1 MSFDKNV
8 FIEAIRGNDREYV
21 VKDKVGIILGR
32 FFLKDLD
39 SKNKKVDVKFKFYK
53 EDNYKLMKE
62 TLRKIL
68 KVLFAEKDIYKINLF
83 VSDIKNFNAYLDL
96 GFMLEGI
103 LSDNVCNNGIQKDE
117 YIMGININDFN
128 DNVKLVQFQLNTERL
143 ALRNLTPENTEE
155 MLDYYIRNEE
165 HLRQYEPTRDSGF
178 YTYEGQKEILTE
190 SFRQFIDGTSI
201 DLGIF
206 KDEKLIGKI
215 KLSNIVYGILRNAF
229 VGYSIDKEHQGKG
242 YMKEALNTVCSYAFE
257 EMGLHRLEASTLM
270 DNSRSQGVLKACG
283 FNELGISE
291 KYLYING
298 EWRDH
303 KIFYK
308 VNDDL

>member
-128 DNVKLVQFQLNTERL
+128 DKVKLVQFQLNTERL

-308 VNDDL
+308 VNDEL

>member
-96 GFMLEGI
+96 GFVLEGI

-128 DNVKLVQFQLNTERL
+128 DKVKLVQFQLNTERL

-178 YTYEGQKEILTE
+178 YTYDGQKEILTE

-270 DNSRSQGVLKACG
+270 DNSRSQGVLKTCG

>member
-128 DNVKLVQFQLNTERL
+128 DKVKLVQFQLNTERL

-283 FNELGISE
+283 FNELGVSE

-308 VNDDL
+308 VNYDL

>member
-128 DNVKLVQFQLNTERL
+128 DKVKLVQFQLNTERL

-257 EMGLHRLEASTLM
+257 EMGLHRLEASTLIE
-270 DNSRSQGVLKACG
+270 NSRSQGVLKACG

-308 VNDDL
+308 VNNDL

>member
-103 LSDNVCNNGIQKDE
+103 LSYNVCNNGIQKDE

-128 DNVKLVQFQLNTERL
+128 DKVKLVQFQLNTERL

-165 HLRQYEPTRDSGF
+165 HLRQYEPTRDSSF

>member
-53 EDNYKLMKE
+53 EYNYKLMKE

-128 DNVKLVQFQLNTERL
+128 DKVKLVQFQLNTERL

-206 KDEKLIGKI
+206 KDENLIGKI

>member
-68 KVLFAEKDIYKINLF
+68 KVLFAEKDINKINLF

-128 DNVKLVQFQLNTERL
+128 DKVKLVQFQLNTERL

>member
-128 DNVKLVQFQLNTERL
+128 DKVKLVQFQLNTERL

-303 KIFYK
+303 KIFYR
-308 VNDDL
+308 VNDEL

>member
-1 MSFDKNV
+1 MSFDKNIL
-8 FIEAIRGNDREYV
+8 IEATRGNDREYV

-32 FFLKDLD
+32 FYLKEID
-39 SKNKKVDVKFKFYK
+39 SKNKKADVKFKFYK

-62 TLRKIL
+62 TLNKIL
-68 KVLFAEKDIYKINLF
+68 KVLFAKKDIYKVNMY
-83 VSDIKNFNAYLDL
+83 VSDINNFNAYLDL

-103 LSDNVCNNGIQKDE
+103 ISDNVCSNGNQKDE
-117 YIMGININDFN
+117 YIMGININDFT
-128 DNVKLVQFQLNTERL
+128 DKVKIVQFQLNTRRL
-143 ALRNLTPENTEE
+143 VIRNLTPEHTQE
-155 MLDYYIRNEE
+155 MLNYYIKNEN
-165 HLRQYEPTRDSGF
+165 HLKQFEPTRDSSF

-215 KLSNIVYGILRNAF
+215 KLSNIVYGILRSAF
-229 VGYSIDKEHQGKG
+229 VGYSIDKDHQGKG
-242 YMKEALNTVCSYAFE
+242 YMKEVLRKVCNYAFE
-257 EMGLHRLEASTLM
+257 EMGLHRLEASTLLE
-270 DNSRSQGVLKACG
+270 NERSQSVLKACD
-283 FNELGISE
+283 FEELGVSR

-308 VNDDL
+308 INESL

>member
-8 FIEAIRGNDREYV
+8 FIEAIRGNEREYV

-32 FFLKDLD
+32 FFLKEID

-62 TLRKIL
+62 TLKKIL

-83 VSDIKNFNAYLDL
+83 VSDINNFNAYLDL

-103 LSDNVCNNGIQKDE
+103 LSDNVCANGVQKDE
-117 YIMGININDFN
+117 YIMGININDFT
-128 DNVKLVQFQLNTERL
+128 DKVKIVQFQLNTKRL
-143 ALRNLTPENTEE
+143 TLRNLTPEHTEE

-165 HLRQYEPTRDSGF
+165 HLRQYEPTRDSSF

-206 KDEKLIGKI
+206 KDDKLIGKI
-215 KLSNIVYGILRNAF
+215 KLSNIVYGILRSAF
-229 VGYSIDKEHQGKG
+229 VGYSIDKEYQGHG
-242 YMKEALNTVCSYAFE
+242 YMKEVLREVCSYAFE
-257 EMGLHRLEASTLM
+257 EMGLHRLEASTLLE
-270 DNSRSQGVLKACG
+270 NSRSQSVLNACG
-283 FNELGISE
+283 FNELGINK

-308 VNDDL
+308 VNEDL

>member
-53 EDNYKLMKE
+53 EYNYKLMKE

-103 LSDNVCNNGIQKDE
+103 LSDNICNNGIQKDE

-128 DNVKLVQFQLNTERL
+128 DKVKLVQFQLNTERL

-270 DNSRSQGVLKACG
+270 ENSRSQGVLKACG

>member
-128 DNVKLVQFQLNTERL
+128 DKVKLVQFQLNTERL

-257 EMGLHRLEASTLM
+257 EMGLHRLEASTLIE
-270 DNSRSQGVLKACG
+270 NSRSQGVLKACG
-283 FNELGISE
+283 FNELGINE

>member
-53 EDNYKLMKE
+53 EYNYKLMKE

-103 LSDNVCNNGIQKDE
+103 LSDNICNNGIQKDE

-128 DNVKLVQFQLNTERL
+128 DKVKLVQFQLNTERL
-143 ALRNLTPENTEE
+143 TLRNLTPENTEE

>member
-128 DNVKLVQFQLNTERL
+128 DKVKLVQFQLNTERL

-165 HLRQYEPTRDSGF
+165 HLRQYEPTRDSSF

-257 EMGLHRLEASTLM
+257 EMGLHRLEASTLIE
-270 DNSRSQGVLKACG
+270 NSRSQGVLKACG

>member
-53 EDNYKLMKE
+53 EYNYKLMKE

-128 DNVKLVQFQLNTERL
+128 DKVKLVQFQLNTERL
-143 ALRNLTPENTEE
+143 TLRNLTPENTEK

-165 HLRQYEPTRDSGF
+165 HLRQYEPTRDSSF

>member
-128 DNVKLVQFQLNTERL
+128 DKVKLVQFQLNTERL

-155 MLDYYIRNEE
+155 MLDYYIRNED

-190 SFRQFIDGTSI
+190 SFRQFIDGNSI

-270 DNSRSQGVLKACG
+270 ENSRSQGVLKACG

>member
-1 MSFDKNV
+1 MSFDKSV

-128 DNVKLVQFQLNTERL
+128 DKVKLVQFQLNTERL

>member
-39 SKNKKVDVKFKFYK
+39 SKNKKVDVKLKFYK

-128 DNVKLVQFQLNTERL
+128 DKVKLVQFQLNTERL

-257 EMGLHRLEASTLM
+257 EMGLHRLEASTLIE
-270 DNSRSQGVLKACG
+270 NSRSQGVLKACG

>member
-128 DNVKLVQFQLNTERL
+128 DKVKLVHFQLNTERL

>member
-53 EDNYKLMKE
+53 EYNYKLMKE

-128 DNVKLVQFQLNTERL
+128 DKVKLVQFQLNTERL

-155 MLDYYIRNEE
+155 MLDYYLRNEE
-165 HLRQYEPTRDSGF
+165 HLRQYEPTRDSSF

>member
-8 FIEAIRGNDREYV
+8 FIEAIRGNEREYV

-32 FFLKDLD
+32 FFLKEID

-62 TLRKIL
+62 TLKKIL

-83 VSDIKNFNAYLDL
+83 VSDINNFNAYLDL

-103 LSDNVCNNGIQKDE
+103 LSDNVCANGVQKDE
-117 YIMGININDFN
+117 YIMGININDFT
-128 DNVKLVQFQLNTERL
+128 DKVKIVQFQLNTKRL
-143 ALRNLTPENTEE
+143 TLRNLTPEHTEE

-165 HLRQYEPTRDSGF
+165 HLRQYEPTRDSSF

-206 KDEKLIGKI
+206 KDDKLIGKI
-215 KLSNIVYGILRNAF
+215 KLSNIVYGILRSAF
-229 VGYSIDKEHQGKG
+229 VGYSIDKEYQGHG
-242 YMKEALNTVCSYAFE
+242 YMKEVLSEVCSYAFE
-257 EMGLHRLEASTLM
+257 EMGLHRLEASTLLE
-270 DNSRSQGVLKACG
+270 NSRSQSVLNACG
-283 FNELGISE
+283 FNELGINK

-308 VNDDL
+308 VNEDL

>member
-39 SKNKKVDVKFKFYK
+39 SKNRKVDVKFKFYK

-128 DNVKLVQFQLNTERL
+128 DKVKLVQFQLNTERL
-143 ALRNLTPENTEE
+143 TLRNLTPENTEE

-229 VGYSIDKEHQGKG
+229 VGYSIDKEHQGMG

-270 DNSRSQGVLKACG
+270 ENSRSQGVLKACG

>member
-96 GFMLEGI
+96 GFMLEVI

-128 DNVKLVQFQLNTERL
+128 DKVKLVQFQLNTERL

-155 MLDYYIRNEE
+155 MLDYCIRNEE

-190 SFRQFIDGTSI
+190 SFRQYIAGTSI

-270 DNSRSQGVLKACG
+270 ENSRSQGVLKACG

>member
-96 GFMLEGI
+96 GFMIEGI

-128 DNVKLVQFQLNTERL
+128 DKVKLVQFQLNTERL

-165 HLRQYEPTRDSGF
+165 HLRQYEPTRDSSF

>member
-8 FIEAIRGNDREYV
+8 FIEAIRGNEREYV

-32 FFLKDLD
+32 FFLKEID

-62 TLRKIL
+62 TLKKIL

-83 VSDIKNFNAYLDL
+83 VSDINNFNAYLDL

-103 LSDNVCNNGIQKDE
+103 LSDNVCANGVQKDE
-117 YIMGININDFN
+117 YIMGININDFT
-128 DNVKLVQFQLNTERL
+128 DKVKIVQFQLNTKRL
-143 ALRNLTPENTEE
+143 TLRNLTPEHTEE

-165 HLRQYEPTRDSGF
+165 HLRQYEPTRDSSF

-190 SFRQFIDGTSI
+190 SFRQFIDGTAI

-206 KDEKLIGKI
+206 KDDKLIGKI
-215 KLSNIVYGILRNAF
+215 KLSNIVYGILRSAF
-229 VGYSIDKEHQGKG
+229 VGYSIDKEYQGHG
-242 YMKEALNTVCSYAFE
+242 YMKEVLSEVCSYAFE
-257 EMGLHRLEASTLM
+257 EMGLHRLEASTLLG
-270 DNSRSQGVLKACG
+270 NSRSQSVLNACG
-283 FNELGISE
+283 FNELGINK

-308 VNDDL
+308 VNENL

>member
-53 EDNYKLMKE
+53 EYNYKLMKE

-117 YIMGININDFN
+117 YIMGININDFS
-128 DNVKLVQFQLNTERL
+128 DKVKLVQFQLNTERL

>member
-103 LSDNVCNNGIQKDE
+103 LSYNVCNNGIQKDE

-128 DNVKLVQFQLNTERL
+128 DKVKLVQFQLNTERL

-257 EMGLHRLEASTLM
+257 EMGLHRLEASTLIE
-270 DNSRSQGVLKACG
+270 NSRSQGVLKACG

>member
-53 EDNYKLMKE
+53 EYNYKLMKE

-128 DNVKLVQFQLNTERL
+128 DKVKLVQFQLNTERL

-270 DNSRSQGVLKACG
+270 ENSRSQGVLKACE

>member
-83 VSDIKNFNAYLDL
+83 VSDIKNFNAYLGL

-128 DNVKLVQFQLNTERL
+128 DKVKLVQFQLNTERL

-270 DNSRSQGVLKACG
+270 ENSRSQGVLKACG

>member
-53 EDNYKLMKE
+53 EYNYKLMKE

-68 KVLFAEKDIYKINLF
+68 KVLFVEKDIYKINLF

-117 YIMGININDFN
+117 YIMGININDFS
-128 DNVKLVQFQLNTERL
+128 DKVKLVQFQLNTERL

-165 HLRQYEPTRDSGF
+165 HLRQYEPTRDSSF

>member
-68 KVLFAEKDIYKINLF
+68 KVLFAEKDIYKINIF

-128 DNVKLVQFQLNTERL
+128 DKVKLVQFQLNTERL
-143 ALRNLTPENTEE
+143 VLRNLTPENTEE

-165 HLRQYEPTRDSGF
+165 HLRQYEPTRDSSF

>member
-103 LSDNVCNNGIQKDE
+103 LSDNVCSNGIQKDE

-128 DNVKLVQFQLNTERL
+128 DKVKLVQFQLNTKRL

>member
-128 DNVKLVQFQLNTERL
+128 DKVKLVQFQLNTERL

-257 EMGLHRLEASTLM
+257 EMGLHRLEASTLIE
-270 DNSRSQGVLKACG
+270 NSRSQGVLKACG

-303 KIFYK
+303 KIFYR
-308 VNDDL
+308 VNDEL

>member
-103 LSDNVCNNGIQKDE
+103 LSYNVCNNGIQKDE

-128 DNVKLVQFQLNTERL
+128 DKVKLVQFQLNTERL

-165 HLRQYEPTRDSGF
+165 HLRQYEPTRDSSF

-270 DNSRSQGVLKACG
+270 ENSRSQGVLKACG

>member
-8 FIEAIRGNDREYV
+8 LIEATRGNDREYV
-21 VKDKVGIILGR
+21 IKDKVGIILGR
-32 FFLKDLD
+32 FYLTEID
-39 SKNKKVDVKFKFYK
+39 SKNKKADVKFKFYK

-62 TLRKIL
+62 TLSKIL
-68 KVLFAEKDIYKINLF
+68 KVLFSKKDIYKVNF
-83 VSDIKNFNAYLDL
+83 YVSDINNFNAYLDL

-103 LSDNVCNNGIQKDE
+103 ISDNMYSNGNQKDE
-117 YIMGININDFN
+117 YIMGININDFT
-128 DNVKLVQFQLNTERL
+128 DKVKIVQFQLNTRRL
-143 ALRNLTPENTEE
+143 VLRNLTPEHTQE
-155 MLDYYIRNEE
+155 MLDYYIKNEN
-165 HLRQYEPTRDSGF
+165 HLKQFEPTRDSSF

-190 SFRQFIDGTSI
+190 SFRQFIDGTSL

-215 KLSNIVYGILRNAF
+215 KLSNIVYGILRSAF
-229 VGYSIDKEHQGKG
+229 VGYSIDKDHQGKG
-242 YMKEALNTVCSYAFE
+242 YMKEVLNKVCNYAFE
-257 EMGLHRLEASTLM
+257 EMGLHRVEASTLLE
-270 DNSRSQGVLKACG
+270 NERSQNVLKACD
-283 FNELGISE
+283 FEELGVSK

-308 VNDDL
+308 INESL

>member
-128 DNVKLVQFQLNTERL
+128 DKVKLVQFQLNTERL
-143 ALRNLTPENTEE
+143 TLRNLTPENTEE

-165 HLRQYEPTRDSGF
+165 HLRQYEPTRDSSF

-257 EMGLHRLEASTLM
+257 EMGLHRLEASTLIE
-270 DNSRSQGVLKACG
+270 NSRSQGVLKACG

>member
-128 DNVKLVQFQLNTERL
+128 DKVKLVQFQLNTERL

-165 HLRQYEPTRDSGF
+165 HLRQYEPTRDSSF

-270 DNSRSQGVLKACG
+270 ENSRSQGVLKACG